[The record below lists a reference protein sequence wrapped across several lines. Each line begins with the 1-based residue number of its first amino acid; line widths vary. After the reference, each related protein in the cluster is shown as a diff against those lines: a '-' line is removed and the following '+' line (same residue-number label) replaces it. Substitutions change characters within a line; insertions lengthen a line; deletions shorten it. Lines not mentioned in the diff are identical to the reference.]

1 MPFFVPFYITSGF
14 AHTGRERVATEEQQ
28 DVTRERRHYHRARLY
43 RGGRAHGCRS
53 RQRRRGIPRFRQQRY
68 AGRDGVEDAEARCGR
83 HQFEAEAG
91 RVPALP
97 LAVEVLVRRTGG
109 RGHRLERRRQRHL
122 SQLRPVGPASI
133 HHTVR
138 AVRVARAVAVLESV
152 RVELV
157 HPAGDGAAPEAH
169 QAAPE
174 GVADLLHIHLR
185 VLPVPAGAE
194 RAALA
199 SATTAGVPHR
209 RAEPL
214 GRAGS
219 VPPETGGHGAVP
231 DVVRGGCRMG
241 HQEQDRH
248 RDIPA
253 GPLPFRHSLALHY
266 SIGLN

>member
-1 MPFFVPFYITSGF
+1 MDLLTL
-14 AHTGRERVATEEQQ
+14 EEKELLQKNSKMSQ
-28 DVTRERRHYHRARLY
+28 
-43 RGGRAHGCRS
+43 
-53 RQRRRGIPRFRQQRY
+53 
-68 AGRDGVEDAEARCGR
+68 GRDDTIIEPDFIEADAPMVAGAGSADEGFQDSASRGTLDETVLKTLKRDVVDINSRLKQVVYPHFPSLLRCWCGGLGAEDTGSSA
-83 HQFEAEAG
+83 AG
-91 RVPALP
+91 
-97 LAVEVLVRRTGG
+97 
-109 RGHRLERRRQRHL
+109 QRHL

-241 HQEQDRH
+241 SPRA
-248 RDIPA
+248 RP
-253 GPLPFRHSLALHY
+253 PTRYTRWPSPFRHSLALHY